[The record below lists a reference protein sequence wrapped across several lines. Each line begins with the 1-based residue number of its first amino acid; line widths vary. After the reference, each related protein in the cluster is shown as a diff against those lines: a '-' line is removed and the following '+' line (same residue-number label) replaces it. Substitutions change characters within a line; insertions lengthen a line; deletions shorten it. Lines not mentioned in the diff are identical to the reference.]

1 MPVLLLTL
9 GGFSMKTKHLYLSLI
24 AAFLLIA
31 VVAGSICIH
40 QSQDARASADTF
52 NELENLIVM
61 PTEPVDDVSSTEP
74 NLDPSSESAESLDPE
89 LEEAQNAYAKYKV
102 LYEENSDFIGWISI
116 DGTNVNYPVMQTVDT
131 PDFYLKHGFDKAYSN
146 YGVPYLDES
155 CATGLS
161 NNLVIYG
168 HNMKNG
174 SMFHDLLNYS
184 TIGYWE
190 DHQTIRFDTLS
201 QFNEY
206 QVVLAFRFD
215 TNNEYFR
222 YNEYTNMNE
231 DEFIEFMEECRIRQ
245 LYDTGVSVEYGD
257 ELLTLSTCEY
267 TYDNGRFVVLA
278 KKIAE

>member
-1 MPVLLLTL
+1 
-9 GGFSMKTKHLYLSLI
+9 MKTKHLYLSLI

-31 VVAGSICIH
+31 VVAGCICIN
-40 QSQDARASADTF
+40 QSRDARVSADTF

-61 PTEPVDDVSSTEP
+61 PTEPVDDASSTEP

-89 LEEAQNAYAKYKV
+89 LEEAQNAYTKYKA
-102 LYEENSDFIGWISI
+102 LYEENNDFIGWIRI

-146 YGVPYLDES
+146 YGVPYLDEN

-184 TIGYWE
+184 TVSYWE
-190 DHQTIRFDTLS
+190 DHQIIRFDTLS

-222 YNEYTNMNE
+222 YNEYTDMNE

>member
-9 GGFSMKTKHLYLSLI
+9 GGFSMKTKHLYISLI

-31 VVAGSICIH
+31 VVASCICIH
-40 QSQDARASADTF
+40 QSQDARTSADAF

-61 PTEPVDDVSSTEP
+61 PTEPVDDTSRIELDTDPTIEP
-74 NLDPSSESAESLDPE
+74 AESLDPE
-89 LEEAQNAYAKYKV
+89 LEEAQNAYAKYKA

-116 DGTNVNYPVMQTVDT
+116 DGTNVNYPVMQTIET

-184 TIGYWE
+184 TVSYWE
-190 DHQTIRFDTLS
+190 DHQIIRFDTLS
-201 QFNEY
+201 QLNEY

-222 YNEYTNMNE
+222 YNEYTDMNE

-278 KKIAE
+278 KKIAK